1 MPDFYAKFRK
11 EFRTPQQG
19 ADTIIWAVVSEK
31 ARRDFPNG
39 SFFED
44 RKAVSEHLPM
54 CGTQST
60 YKERETFI
68 INLDKLVKQERST

>member
-1 MPDFYAKFRK
+1 MPDFYAKFHK

-31 ARRDFPNG
+31 ARRDFGNG

-54 CGTQST
+54 CGTKST
-60 YKERETFI
+60 EEEREAFI
-68 INLDKLVKQERST
+68 KNLEKKKY